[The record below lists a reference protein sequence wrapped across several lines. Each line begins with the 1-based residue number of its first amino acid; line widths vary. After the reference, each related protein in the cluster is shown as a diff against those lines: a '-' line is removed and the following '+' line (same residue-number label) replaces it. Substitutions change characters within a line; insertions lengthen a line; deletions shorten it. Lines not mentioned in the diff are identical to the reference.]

1 MKNLKDLYYHLQ
13 SLVKDKLYIKV
24 LIGLFLGIA
33 VGIVLSPNNSY
44 IDIRT
49 SESITSWLALPGSVF
64 IRLVQMI
71 MIPLI
76 ISSIIQGISG
86 GDNKDTLAEMGPKLG
101 VYFLLTTVLSIIIG
115 IILVTTIKPGSYI
128 ANEELLVSETIKI
141 VEDKETEASVFGNI
155 PEAISGVLPINPL
168 QSMISGEM
176 LSLIV
181 FSIIVAIALNSMA
194 KKTAEPLMQIIFSIQ
209 EICMTVTK
217 WAMKLAPYAVFGLI
231 SQVTAKVGINA
242 LAGLS
247 MYIFTVVL
255 GLAILMVFYTSII
268 YFFSDLGI
276 KYFFTNI
283 KDLLL
288 LAFSV
293 ASTAAVMPLSMKTV
307 EEKLHVSPNLS
318 KFIIPVGATINM
330 NGTALYQAVATI
342 FLAQVYHL
350 DLSLMSIILI
360 VVTTVGASIGT
371 PSTPGAGII
380 ILATVL
386 SSVGIPVEGI
396 ALIIG
401 VDHIL
406 GMCRTATNVTGDV
419 TACVF
424 FQNQETK
431 KIAKTKLA

>member
-1 MKNLKDLYYHLQ
+1 MNSLKDLYIHLQ
-13 SLVKDKLYIKV
+13 TLVKNRLWLKV
-24 LIGLFLGIA
+24 LIGLFLGILMG
-33 VGIVLSPNNSY
+33 VILSPNNDY
-44 IDIRT
+44 MTLKT
-49 SESITSWLALPGSVF
+49 SETITNWLALPGNLF

-76 ISSIIQGISG
+76 ISSIIQGIAG
-86 GDNKDTLAEMGPKLG
+86 GDNKDTLKEMGPKLG
-101 VYFLLTTVLSIIIG
+101 LYFLLTTLLSIVIGIVLVLTIEPGKYIKNENILVKESNIIIG
-115 IILVTTIKPGSYI
+115 
-128 ANEELLVSETIKI
+128 NSETNNI
-141 VEDKETEASVFGNI
+141 NI
-155 PEAISGVLPINPL
+155 PEVISNVLPINPL
-168 QSMISGEM
+168 QSMISGDM

-181 FSIIVAIALNSMA
+181 FSIIVAIALNSMNR
-194 KKTAEPLMQIIFSIQ
+194 KTAEPLMEIIFSVQ

-231 SQVTAKVGINA
+231 CQVTAKVGINA

-247 MYIFTVVL
+247 MYIVTVLL
-255 GLAILMVFYTSII
+255 GLFILMVFYLVII
-268 YFFSDLGI
+268 YFNSSYGI
-276 KYFFTNI
+276 KYFLVNM

-293 ASTAAVMPLSMKTV
+293 ASTAAVMPLSLKTV
-307 EEKLHVSPNLS
+307 EEKLHVSPALS

-330 NGTALYQAVATI
+330 NGTALYQAIATI
-342 FLAQVYHL
+342 FLSQVYHL

-371 PSTPGAGII
+371 PSSPGAGII

-386 SSVGIPVEGI
+386 SSIGIPIEGI

-406 GMCRTATNVTGDV
+406 GMCRTAVNVTGDV
-419 TACVF
+419 TACVY
-424 FQNQETK
+424 FQNNQDK
-431 KIAKTKLA
+431 KNKT